1 MRIADAEEYL
11 IQGHGVNDD
20 EPTDILVRAL
30 SGYVQMSD
38 EEVHALEELSRGKT
52 RSYRARRDIMREGEP
67 PQAAYLIR
75 SGWLCRYKALADGRR
90 QIIAI
95 LLPGDIFDLNQ
106 DLIGELDHSIATIT
120 PAQLTELNPQ
130 RVREIISQHPRLIEA
145 FYWREMVH
153 NSILREWVLNVGQRR
168 GLQRI
173 AHLICELYWR
183 LEKLGL
189 ASENSIRFPVTQGDL
204 ADATGLTPVHV
215 NRMMK
220 QLRDLGMI
228 RLRSRKLALPDLY
241 ALQGEAAFN
250 DNYLHL
256 GHKPVQANVFNWA

>member
-1 MRIADAEEYL
+1 MMIADAEDYL
-11 IQGHGVNDD
+11 IQGHSLSD
-20 EPTDILVRAL
+20 EDSTDLLVRAL
-30 SGYVQMSD
+30 SGYLRMTD
-38 EEVHALEELSRGKT
+38 EEVAALQELSRGKV
-52 RSYRARRDIMREGEP
+52 RSFRGRRDIMREGEH
-67 PQAAYLIR
+67 PQAPYLVR

-120 PAQLTELNPQ
+120 PAQLIELNPQ
-130 RVREIISQHPRLIEA
+130 RVRQVIAKFPRLIEA
-145 FYWREMVH
+145 FYWREMV
-153 NSILREWVLNVGQRR
+153 NNAVLREWVLNVGQRR

-183 LEKLGL
+183 LDKLGL
-189 ASENSIRFPVTQGDL
+189 ANDNSIRFPITQGDL

-220 QLRDLGMI
+220 QLRDSGMI
-228 RLRSRKLALPDLY
+228 RLRSRKLALPNLF
-241 ALQGEAAFN
+241 ALQDEAAFN

-256 GHKPVQANVFNWA
+256 GHKPPQPSIFRWA